1 MLTRIV
7 SMLTKLEQRSH
18 EVGADSGPYGY
29 FDNDNDT
36 DSEKAID
43 PCHSTR

>member
-1 MLTRIV
+1 
-7 SMLTKLEQRSH
+7 MLTKLEQRSH
-18 EVGADSGPYGY
+18 EVGADSRPYGH
-29 FDNDNDT
+29 FDNDNDNDNDT